1 MLTPVR
7 PNARK
12 PWTTEEEE
20 AFRRMI
26 AEGVPPADIANRLG
40 RTLEALSG
48 RGQKLRLS
56 LGKNSLTIAA
66 ERRKARGS
74 PESAA

>member
-1 MLTPVR
+1 MPTPIR

-12 PWTTEEEE
+12 PWTSEEEE
-20 AFRRMI
+20 AFRHMV
-26 AEGVPPADIANRLG
+26 AEDVPPADIANRLG

-48 RGQKLRLS
+48 RGQKLGLS
-56 LGKNSLTIAA
+56 LGRNSPTIAA

-74 PESAA
+74 PEGAA